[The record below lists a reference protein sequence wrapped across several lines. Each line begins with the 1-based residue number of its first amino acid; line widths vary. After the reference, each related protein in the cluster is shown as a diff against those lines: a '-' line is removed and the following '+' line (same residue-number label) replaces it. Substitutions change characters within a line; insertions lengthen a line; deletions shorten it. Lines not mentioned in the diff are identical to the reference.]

1 MYENVLILNF
11 RWTISCFLRCQDG
24 LSIGTQALWSI
35 GLRPLADDPDLLF
48 APRGSQAITA
58 APASCKLS
66 MAAVCKLSI
75 AAAATLTPSA
85 TPSPALR
92 PATLNTL
99 PAAVP

>member
-11 RWTISCFLRCQDG
+11 RWTISWVLRCQDG
-24 LSIGTQALWSI
+24 PSIGTQVLWSI
-35 GLRPLADDPDLLF
+35 GLLPLAEPDLLF

-85 TPSPALR
+85 TPSPALL